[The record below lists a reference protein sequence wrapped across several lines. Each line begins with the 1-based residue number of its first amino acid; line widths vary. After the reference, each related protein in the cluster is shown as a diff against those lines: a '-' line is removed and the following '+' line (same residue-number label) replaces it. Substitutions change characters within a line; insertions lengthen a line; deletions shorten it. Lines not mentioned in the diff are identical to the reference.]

1 MSKLAKYLISDLK
14 GDWSKPSIK
23 FFRSNG
29 AYGYIIWLTLINC
42 YFEKKDIS
50 IEKLVNDV
58 QTYASRRTVLDF
70 INRGVEGKFINKKNS
85 IEDKRKIFIEPS
97 KTTIKEYSEWSSTF
111 IKSIVCATT
120 KNFYVCG
127 SAISAV
133 PNNIIKCFSLCTN

>member
-50 IEKLVNDV
+50 IEKLVTDV
-58 QTYASRRTVLDF
+58 QTYASRRTVFDF
-70 INRGVEGKFINKKNS
+70 INRGVEGKFINKRNS
-85 IEDKRKIFIEPS
+85 TEDKRKILVEPS
-97 KTTIKEYSEWSSTF
+97 KTTIQEYVGWSSEF
-111 IKSIVCATT
+111 IKSVI
-120 KNFYVCG
+120 
-127 SAISAV
+127 
-133 PNNIIKCFSLCTN
+133 